1 MSLSTGPVLL
11 RSEAILPVRDIT
23 QNKTKKKTQKKKK
36 TQTALIRNFHFLLK
50 SKH

>member
-11 RSEAILPVRDIT
+11 RSEAILPVREIT
-23 QNKTKKKTQKKKK
+23 QKQNQKTQKKKK